1 MKEIITINDAK
12 KQMLKLN
19 VIIYGTIR
27 DIEQHF
33 FTSFSNLENITKLF
47 NKSLIIIFE
56 NDSSDSTRDKLIE
69 WSKQVNEGIDKQIIL
84 KDNLI
89 SLYPLRAHRLAYC
102 RNCIINYIYDNNYHH
117 IYDYAIHCDLDN
129 RFWSIN
135 YDSIATS
142 FQYDLNNWD
151 VMTCVNK
158 NKTYYDFWALR
169 CDKTWFNINIFSC
182 DTHDIDYNTK
192 TGGFENL
199 LKNATEP
206 IETTS
211 SFNGLGIYKLKSLI
225 CCRYSAYYFCN
236 ICKNVNIG
244 CKEDNDHIGL
254 HKQMVNNDCK
264 IFINNKMY
272 IQSSPTNSIPYE
284 TFISSIKNIQYINKN
299 SLLYVLINDLL
310 DKTGKWIMDDIG
322 DGYIAN
328 ILTNYC
334 SNPLYAFST
343 AKSSYTLLNKNI
355 VILKDIYYEF
365 TNYVFDDINNPA
377 EYVSFIYIDSDSYQ
391 ITKDILNNLCNKI
404 QNGCIIMFKNLL
416 NQTKYYLRALKALY
430 EFTQEYEIQYEWYVT
445 NAITDL
451 NSEIIEL
458 NTTEENLISI
468 KIIKN
473 PFFNVISKEINFDSS
488 EYLDFDW
495 IFYTTHYNDLSN
507 IKNKEDAFIHWKNHG
522 KYEGRIVKPHIDNV
536 DNTDNT
542 DKTDIHNKDNQPIH
556 LFDWEAYLE
565 LNRDLKE
572 NDIETKEHAYS
583 HWTKHGITEGR
594 LCKFDWCTYVK
605 NYNLLSKSIDNKI
618 KAINHWLDNGKPEI
632 NIIKVDYEEQ
642 LFDWKY
648 YMDEYKDLKQFNSP
662 SLAWNHWITYGK
674 KEGRKCHNFN
684 WTNYLLLNSDLMKS
698 GIDNEMLATEHWIK
712 HGRKENRKY
721 VSK

>member
-27 DIEQHF
+27 DIEEHF
-33 FTSFSNLENITKLF
+33 FTSFSNLENIAKLF
-47 NKSLIIIFE
+47 NKTVIIIFE
-56 NDSSDSTRDKLIE
+56 NDSSDNTRKKLIK
-69 WSKQVNEGIDKQIIL
+69 WSQTADEGIEKHIIL
-84 KDNLI
+84 KDDLV

-117 IYDYAIHCDLDN
+117 TYHYAIHCDLDN

-142 FQYDLNNWD
+142 FQYDINNWD

-158 NKTYYDFWALR
+158 NKLYYDFWALR
-169 CDKTWFNINIFSC
+169 CEKTWFNINIFSC
-182 DTHDIDYNTK
+182 DTQGIDYNTK
-192 TGGFENL
+192 TEGFENL

-211 SFNGLGIYKLKSLI
+211 SFNGLGIYKLNKLI
-225 CCRYSAYYFCN
+225 CCRYNADYFCN
-236 ICKNVNIG
+236 ICENVNIG

-272 IQSSPTNSIPYE
+272 IQSCPKNSIPYDN
-284 TFISSIKNIQYINKN
+284 FIVSFKDVQYVNKDP
-299 SLLYVLINDLL
+299 LLYLLINDLI
-310 DKTGKWIMDDIG
+310 DKNGKWVMDDIG

-328 ILTNYC
+328 ILTNYY
-334 SNPLYAFST
+334 SDSLYAFSSS
-343 AKSSYTLLNKNI
+343 KSSYTFLNKNI
-355 VILKDIYYEF
+355 TVIQGAYDEI
-365 TNYVFDDINNPA
+365 TNYIFHATNNPA
-377 EYVSFIYIDSDSYQ
+377 EYVSFIYIVADSYQ
-391 ITKDILNNLCNKI
+391 VTKDILYNLYNKI

-416 NQTKYYLRALKALY
+416 NHEKYYLRALKALY
-430 EFTQEYEIQYEWYVT
+430 EFIQEYEIQYEWYIT
-445 NAITDL
+445 NAIVNLTDK
-451 NSEIIEL
+451 IEMNL
-458 NTTEENLISI
+458 TEENLISI

-473 PFFNVISKEINFDSS
+473 PLFNIISKEINLDSP

-495 IFYTTHYNDLSN
+495 IFYTTHYIDLSN
-507 IKNKEDAFIHWKNHG
+507 IKNKEDAFFHWKNHG
-522 KYEGRIVKPHIDNV
+522 KFEGRIITARI
-536 DNTDNT
+536 DNTDPLEITNN
-542 DKTDIHNKDNQPIH
+542 DKNSINS
-556 LFDWEAYLE
+556 FDWEVYLE

-572 NDIETKEHAYS
+572 AGIETKEEAYF
-583 HWTKHGITEGR
+583 HWTKHGITEER
-594 LCKFDWCTYVK
+594 LCKFDWCAYVK
-605 NYNLLSKSIDNKI
+605 NYNLLYKSIDNKI

-632 NIIKVDYEEQ
+632 NIINVDYESQ

-648 YMDEYKDLKQFNSP
+648 YMDEYKDLKQFNTP
-662 SLAWNHWITYGK
+662 KLAWNHWITYGK

-684 WTNYLLLNSDLMKS
+684 WTNYLLLNGDLIQC
-698 GIDNEMLATEHWIK
+698 GIDNEMLATEHWIN

-721 VSK
+721 ISK